1 MKRSALLSALF
12 AVALPVSAERYGTGS
27 VTIEGAWAREL
38 PPVSVN
44 GAAYL
49 TIANEGVRPDR
60 LTGASSAVAGRVE
73 IHVHEQSGG
82 MMAMRRLDGLDLPP
96 GERVRFAPGGLHLML
111 IGLEEPL
118 EKGGRFTVRLTF
130 ASAPPIEIEVPV
142 MAMDA
147 VPAQSRD
154 HSHDHSHDGSQ
165 ASESFA
171 GSSSSGASPL
181 RARRR
186 AWSEAFPVVDAVPAQ
201 SHDHIHE
208 RRIARGL
215 TFLRT
220 LLAPRPPPLP
230 VRSIPRP

>member
-73 IHVHEQSGG
+73 IHVHEPSGG

-118 EKGGRFTVRLTF
+118 EKGGRFTLRLTF

-165 ASESFA
+165 APDRSPAHPPPGPSRSAFA
-171 GSSSSGASPL
+171 
-181 RARRR
+181 
-186 AWSEAFPVVDAVPAQ
+186 AVPGPKH
-201 SHDHIHE
+201 S
-208 RRIARGL
+208 
-215 TFLRT
+215 
-220 LLAPRPPPLP
+220 P
-230 VRSIPRP
+230 